1 MTTCNCSCAKEA
13 WQAGYEA
20 GATSLPSASPE
31 LAQRVAKILAP
42 WLQLE
47 PGRQQLVTIAQA
59 AEQLSM
65 SKSKVYELMRSG
77 ELTSVEIPGK
87 SQKTYGRRIEQAE
100 IGAFIE
106 RHRVTGGVF

>member
-1 MTTCNCSCAKEA
+1 
-13 WQAGYEA
+13 
-20 GATSLPSASPE
+20 
-31 LAQRVAKILAP
+31 
-42 WLQLE
+42 
-47 PGRQQLVTIAQA
+47 
-59 AEQLSM
+59 M